1 MGMCRNPHKFRKG
14 GGHIP
19 VDTFL
24 LYIQLSLVSQNR
36 YLRTGRKILSVLF
49 A

>member
-1 MGMCRNPHKFRKG
+1 MGMCRNPHKFRG

>member
-1 MGMCRNPHKFRKG
+1 MGMCRNPHKFRRG
-14 GGHIP
+14 
-19 VDTFL
+19 DTFPLILFL

-36 YLRTGRKILSVLF
+36 YLRTGRKILSILF